1 MRDVNLKYTPSEKR
15 LVAEINKTFGRLLFI
30 SDNVNDFSS
39 KQLDFLNEIY
49 TKSDKH
55 VDFVDYL
62 GDNTVKIYF
71 TEKHIPHTWTV
82 NWLTGENKYE

>member
-1 MRDVNLKYTPSEKR
+1 MIRYFILGFFFSISVIFIGHNIAEYNRSFDNCER

-49 TKSDKH
+49 TRSDKQ
-55 VDFVDYL
+55 
-62 GDNTVKIYF
+62 
-71 TEKHIPHTWTV
+71 
-82 NWLTGENKYE
+82 